1 MLADYLLL
9 RKTELSHDDLFK
21 SNGIYSYG
29 NGWNP
34 MAWIA
39 FVIAV
44 LPNLPGFLSAAG
56 LVESVPAIFSTI
68 YNYAWFVGV
77 VLGAVVYLGLM
88 RMNQPTTAHVT
99 S

>member
-1 MLADYLLL
+1 
-9 RKTELSHDDLFK
+9 
-21 SNGIYSYG
+21 
-29 NGWNP
+29 

-77 VLGAVVYLGLM
+77 GIGAIVYLGLM
-88 RMNQPTTAHVT
+88 RINQPVTANMST
-99 S
+99 QR